1 MDEIEKAVSS
11 IKEKIGEENAALV
24 SDELA
29 TVLSSSKAATSELE
43 DYAKT
48 VETLKSDKENL
59 VNANAKLF
67 QRLGFEDKN
76 HENTPVVTT
85 DNSSDVSSLTIN
97 DIINDKG
104 DII

>member
-1 MDEIEKAVSS
+1 MDDVEKAVSS

-29 TVLSSSKAATSELE
+29 TVLSSSKAASEQME

-76 HENTPVVTT
+76 HENAPSVTT
-85 DNSSDVSSLTIN
+85 DNSSDVSSLTIK